1 MKDHQVATIAMIREI
16 GSRLNLKR
24 DESIAAMYRQWSE
37 QTEAAGWLGWL
48 PPSKASVADFVTW
61 ATTCPCDEYEDA

>member
-1 MKDHQVATIAMIREI
+1 MKDYQVTTIAMIREA

-24 DESIAAMYRQWSE
+24 DESIAHLYQQWSE
-37 QTEAAGWLGWL
+37 LTASAGWLS
-48 PPSKASVADFVTW
+48 PSKASVAAFVTW

>member
-1 MKDHQVATIAMIREI
+1 MKDYQVATIAMIREI

-37 QTEAAGWLGWL
+37 QTAAAGWLS
-48 PPSKASVADFVTW
+48 PSKASVADFVTW